1 MFRPGTG
8 LGARFSLR
16 NFKGDGLYKMVSTEE
31 IKGPWEA
38 LYADSKT
45 ICAHGPGCNIKK
57 QGLPCYTGMR
67 LQPNHLVCGAVL
79 PFWAEIEKGLAI
91 RQRMKICRVR
101 VDEDEATGAKDVR
114 LVGIHVQQEAIKK
127 LTDKFVPG
135 AAGGADKKPGG
146 GGGSSSNVKP
156 DVKPKPGGGAA
167 AFGGTWGGGGGGAS
181 SSSSSGAG
189 KAPADVKPSFDSYA
203 YGGGKGKGKAP
214 ASGGKAP
221 AAAKWAPPMKPYS
234 KSAPPS
240 RPSSAASSS
249 TSSRP
254 PSAASSS
261 GAASSSAGAASSSAR
276 RKFENGDTVTVH
288 GLVAAPQFNGKRG
301 YVDGFNAES
310 GRYTISLFEPVGDR
324 CELLVKEI
332 NLSK

>member
-1 MFRPGTG
+1 
-8 LGARFSLR
+8 
-16 NFKGDGLYKMVSTEE
+16 
-31 IKGPWEA
+31 
-38 LYADSKT
+38 
-45 ICAHGPGCNIKK
+45 
-57 QGLPCYTGMR
+57 
-67 LQPNHLVCGAVL
+67 
-79 PFWAEIEKGLAI
+79 
-91 RQRMKICRVR
+91 
-101 VDEDEATGAKDVR
+101 
-114 LVGIHVQQEAIKK
+114 
-127 LTDKFVPG
+127 
-135 AAGGADKKPGG
+135 
-146 GGGSSSNVKP
+146 
-156 DVKPKPGGGAA
+156 
-167 AFGGTWGGGGGGAS
+167 
-181 SSSSSGAG
+181 
-189 KAPADVKPSFDSYA
+189 
-203 YGGGKGKGKAP
+203 
-214 ASGGKAP
+214 
-221 AAAKWAPPMKPYS
+221 MKPYS

-261 GAASSSAGAASSSAR
+261 GAASSSSGAAASSAR

>member
-1 MFRPGTG
+1 
-8 LGARFSLR
+8 
-16 NFKGDGLYKMVSTEE
+16 
-31 IKGPWEA
+31 
-38 LYADSKT
+38 
-45 ICAHGPGCNIKK
+45 
-57 QGLPCYTGMR
+57 MR

-127 LTDKFVPG
+127 LHRQVRPRAPP
-135 AAGGADKKPGG
+135 AAPTRSPG

-156 DVKPKPGGGAA
+156 DVKPKPGGG
-167 AFGGTWGGGGGGAS
+167 GGYGNTWGGGGAS

-203 YGGGKGKGKAP
+203 YGGGKGKEGAGVGRQGAGGGEVGAADEAVLQVGAAVAP
-214 ASGGKAP
+214 VVVGVVVDVVAP
-221 AAAKWAPPMKPYS
+221 S
-234 KSAPPS
+234 
-240 RPSSAASSS
+240 
-249 TSSRP
+249 

-261 GAASSSAGAASSSAR
+261 GAAASSSGAASSSAR